1 MRPLIDLSST
11 AAKCWINVLETKCQ
25 LLFLLH
31 PTFALIVAAAKAEAA
46 AV

>member
-11 AAKCWINVLETKCQ
+11 AAKYWINVLETK
-25 LLFLLH
+25 LHLFLLH
-31 PTFALIVAAAKAEAA
+31 PTFALIVASAKAEAA